1 MVDNRPAG
9 SAESAQ
15 GVSAHASDFGALP
28 GRELARMGLQQI
40 VYSTRSS
47 CSEAAAQI
55 LESLGVEVL
64 NLCVYGF

>member
-1 MVDNRPAG
+1 M
-9 SAESAQ
+9 
-15 GVSAHASDFGALP
+15 SAHASDFGALP

-55 LESLGVEVL
+55 LESFGVEVL